1 MTNST
6 QPNFSLNQV
15 LSINEL
21 IMPALFVDCE
31 PSTDRYEVSLKD
43 AQHKISL
50 IALKARDM
58 VDDWNH
64 GTTKGIRL
72 CVEKGHT
79 DGIRIVG
86 EWADCLAINDN
97 NKEMDYRIVAGYVAQ
112 TMMDVLDDIYP
123 TLDLICHFEE
133 SADTVIT
140 NLKHA
145 FFMRSEF
152 SELHNTT
159 FFKHINKI
167 FNVDRLQE
175 IFQEV
180 SDTYSGS
187 FYPTESEE
195 LASFKSGLKQSF
207 FELLE
212 ESQRITDAVIGFE
225 LEQVAQASDRAWDI
239 TKVCSR
245 KPALSLRSNP
255 SSQ

>member
-1 MTNST
+1 MSNNN
-6 QPNFSLNQV
+6 QPNFPLNQV
-15 LSINEL
+15 LSINEP

-31 PSTDRYEVSLKD
+31 PSTDRYEASMKD

-58 VDDWNH
+58 VNDWNH
-64 GTTKGIRL
+64 GSTKGIRL
-72 CVEKGHT
+72 SVEQGHT

-86 EWADCLAINDN
+86 NWADCLAVEHY
-97 NKEMDYRIVAGYVAQ
+97 NKELDYRAVAEYVAE
-112 TMMDVLDDIYP
+112 TMIDVLDNIYP
-123 TLDLICHFEE
+123 TLDLVCHFEE
-133 SADTVIT
+133 SAACVIT

-152 SELHNTT
+152 IELQNTT

-180 SDTYSGS
+180 SDTHSTTI
-187 FYPTESEE
+187 YPTDSEE
-195 LASFKSGLKQSF
+195 LETFKVVLKQSF
-207 FELLE
+207 CALLE
-212 ESQRITDAVIGFE
+212 EKQRITDAVIGFE
-225 LEQVAQASDRAWDI
+225 LEQVAKASDRAWEI
-239 TKVCSR
+239 TKICSR